1 MGDGRL
7 SAKIDINEY
16 NKAAFTAVKEQ
27 RFADACRFAATALKD
42 SRAGHLPRLLFA
54 QSIRYVTL
62 VDYDPLIRSAIMAYL
77 DYDGVDHNHV
87 VLLWLSM
94 MAVDPVF
101 KDCIACVESRTVD
114 LAAWQKIETALNDPF
129 ITEGLR
135 KLLIRNP
142 AYEVFFRNLRK
153 MALLELWPKGL
164 LKTKHLNF
172 LCALAEQC
180 FVNEFLYD
188 VTDEERAALAELPR
202 DNAIAVSILGCY
214 VPLSEEAINPKL
226 SAVAAFR
233 NMIAMHIHTVRREK
247 ELQEQIPRAEIRN
260 AVSQNVQAMYE
271 ENPYPRWRSIDIA
284 LAPKPEVTGTML
296 IAGCGTGC
304 TATQMGH
311 MFPNVEITAC
321 DITLRSIA
329 YAMRMAEEFGNKGV
343 HFEHRDIMDLD
354 SMEKTFDFVECSGV
368 LHHMADPA
376 AGWRKL
382 VSRLEPDGLMLVCLY
397 STKAR
402 EHVKAVRDYI
412 AEKNIPPTPEN
423 IRKLRAEIIDTKGHP
438 LENITRFRDFY
449 TLSETRDL
457 VFHIQETTYSI
468 PEIRK
473 IADDIGLEIYRLRI
487 VDKSVEKSYRQTYPD
502 DAQMS
507 NLDNWHAFEQA
518 HPLTFAGMYKIIF
531 KKKGAVPGEKALSML
546 NIGWC

>member
-1 MGDGRL
+1 M